1 VIVYDYTVM
10 STTRYTVK
18 QLADMAGVSRRTLH
32 YYDEIGLLPPADLAE
47 NGYRAYADADL
58 LRLQQILFFREL
70 GFSLK
75 EIGKVIDRP
84 DFDQLQALRDHRGA
98 LEKRAQRLDRLI
110 GTIDKTLL
118 FLEGRIIMD
127 KKTIFEGFSE
137 EQQKQY
143 EEEARQTYDP
153 ELVDQSVKSWNSYSQ
168 AQKEQIG
175 AEGEANYHAMFENMD
190 KGHDSPEVQ
199 ATVARWHKHI
209 EYFYTPTYEILRG
222 LGQLYTDDPRFRK
235 NFEKL
240 SPEFPDFLRKAI
252 EYYCDQAE

>member
-1 VIVYDYTVM
+1 MM

-18 QLADMAGVSRRTLH
+18 QLADLAGVSRRTLH
-32 YYDEIGLLPPADLAE
+32 YYDEIGLLPPTDTGG

-84 DFDQLQALRDHRGA
+84 DFDQLQALRDHKRA
-98 LEKRAQRLDRLI
+98 LQKRAQRLDNLI
-110 GTIDKTLL
+110 GTIDKTILH
-118 FLEGRIIMD
+118 LEGRIIMD

-137 EQQKQY
+137 EKQKEY
-143 EEEARQTYDP
+143 EQEARQKYDP
-153 ELVDQSVKSWNSYSQ
+153 KLVDESVKRWNNYSQ
-168 AQKEQIG
+168 AQKDQIG
-175 AEGEANYHAMFENMD
+175 AEGEANYHDMFEHMD

-199 ATVARWHKHI
+199 AAVARWHKHL
-209 EYFYTPTYEILRG
+209 EYFYTPTPEILRG
-222 LGQLYTDDPRFRK
+222 LGQMYVQDVRFRK

-240 SPEFPDFLRKAI
+240 SPDFPDFLCKAI
-252 EYYCDQAE
+252 EYYCDQLA